1 MTLVD
6 NYQLRT
12 AIVSMCK
19 DIAAIPATLIDT
31 DEIRELDWM
40 GEKFSYPNIR
50 ITCSITAL
58 GQCAP
63 YDAVATISYFSEQKS
78 SKQAIQSQGI
88 IAKQLHNVNKTYN
101 SVKMTTIR
109 VTSLPDAVQVAEDVW
124 KADVPLSMKVNEVS

>member
-1 MTLVD
+1 MTLID

-12 AIVSMCK
+12 ALVSMCK
-19 DIAAIPATLIDT
+19 DIAVIPATLTDT

-63 YDAVATISYFSEQKS
+63 YDAQATISYFSEQKS

-88 IAKQLHNVNKTYN
+88 IAKSLHNVNKTYN
-101 SVKMTTIR
+101 SVKMTNIQ
-109 VTSLPDAVQVAEDVW
+109 VTSLPDAEQVAEGVW
-124 KADVPLSMKVNEVS
+124 KADVPLSMKVNEVV